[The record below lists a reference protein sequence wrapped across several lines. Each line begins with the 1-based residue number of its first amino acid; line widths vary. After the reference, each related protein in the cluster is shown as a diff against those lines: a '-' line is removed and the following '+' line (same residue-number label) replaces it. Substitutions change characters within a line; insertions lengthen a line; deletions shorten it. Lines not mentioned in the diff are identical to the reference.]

1 MEYTYMKIK
10 IASARSVKGNNQYKN
25 ELITWDELRERF
37 TKPLRTYETTEQYH
51 NTLSKQEKTTV
62 KDRAGVFLG
71 GWLEVDEVSD
81 NLDRNLNNVVS
92 RSILNF
98 DFDNVDNA
106 EQVEDLIHELY
117 ETGLEFILYSTHS
130 HAPNKPRVRVLIP
143 LDREVSAKEFEA
155 ISRHVVAYND
165 EWARMIDTKSFKPAQ
180 AMFYA
185 TATKDG
191 EYLFDYSTGRTLSAS
206 KALEEHHKANKG
218 AYKGG
223 KWWEQ
228 PKVPSELKTPI
239 RANTSGNTSV
249 QDPTKK
255 PSYIGAFNRAYNIHE
270 AIETFLADK
279 YTLEDSGKYTWNE
292 GEGAEGALVYDDFNA
307 GDFLYSHHET
317 DPAGEQLLNAFD
329 LVRTHLY
336 NELDAGQAET
346 PINERESYKQM
357 IQFIRNDDKVKAE
370 MNTMQNEAPQILE
383 AKETPDMAENLAR
396 TAIDKLDFEKDTMN
410 KLSKQYQEY
419 LTEEEA
425 KQLYLNGNAS
435 AGLEDFMRDL
445 SEYKEPIKTDFP
457 IFDRVLDGGL
467 HDGLYIV
474 GAISSLGKTTFVVQM
489 ADQIAKLGQDV
500 LFFSLEMSAKEIKAK
515 SISRLTFEN
524 VLIDGKPE
532 NNAKTVRGITDLN
545 TRQNGHTDIYGQKHP
560 AYTDYE
566 KQLIN
571 RSIKQYADEA
581 KGLYIIESIGDLT
594 VEDIR
599 AEVAKHK
606 KYTGN
611 TPVVIVDYL
620 QILAPADDR
629 KTDKQNTDHAVK
641 ALKHVSRDYLTPVF
655 AISSLNRANYSSS
668 ISMSAFKESGAIEYS
683 SDILIGL
690 QFSKQRDVDE
700 KNRNKRANEPIT
712 VLDHDDEK
720 SREPREIEL
729 KILKN
734 RNGVTGVSIDY
745 EYYAKYNSF
754 KEKELVSKHKP
765 KYTGALF
772 EGKKELETV

>member
-130 HAPNKPRVRVLIP
+130 HTPNKPRVRVLIP
-143 LDREVSAKEFEA
+143 LDREVTAKEFEA

-191 EYLFDYSTGRTLSAS
+191 EYLFDYSTGRTLNAS
-206 KALEEHHKANKG
+206 KALEEHHKANKE

-329 LVRTHLY
+329 LVRTHLFS
-336 NELDAGQAET
+336 ELDAGQAET

-396 TAIDKLDFEKDTMN
+396 TAIDKLDFEKDTI
-410 KLSKQYQEY
+410 KELSEQYHAY
-419 LTEEEA
+419 LTEDER

-435 AGLEDFMRDL
+435 AGVEDFMKEL

-467 HDGLYIV
+467 HDGLYII

-532 NNAKTVRGITDLN
+532 HNAKTVRGITDLN
-545 TRQNGHTDIYGQKHP
+545 SRQNGHTDIYGQKHP

-571 RSIKQYADEA
+571 RSIGQYADEA
-581 KGLYIIESIGDLT
+581 KNLYIIEGVGSISAET
-594 VEDIR
+594 IR
-599 AEVAKHK
+599 TEVAKHK

-611 TPVVIVDYL
+611 TPVVIIDYL
-620 QILAPADDR
+620 QILAPEDDR
-629 KTDKQNTDHAVK
+629 ATDKQNTDKAVLE
-641 ALKHVSRDYLTPVF
+641 LKRLSRDYLTPVF

-683 SDILIGL
+683 SDVLIGL